1 MNDLFFQD
9 INNALL
15 GNYKNRTG
23 KVKVRRMKR
32 KLHLLKIQ
40 IRWILSS
47 LWIAFENQTGI
58 ARIKANRFFREVA

>member
-23 KVKVRRMKR
+23 KVRVRRMKR

-40 IRWILSS
+40 IRWILRS
-47 LWIAFENQTGI
+47 LWTAFENRTGI
-58 ARIKANRFFREVA
+58 ARIKANRFFREAA